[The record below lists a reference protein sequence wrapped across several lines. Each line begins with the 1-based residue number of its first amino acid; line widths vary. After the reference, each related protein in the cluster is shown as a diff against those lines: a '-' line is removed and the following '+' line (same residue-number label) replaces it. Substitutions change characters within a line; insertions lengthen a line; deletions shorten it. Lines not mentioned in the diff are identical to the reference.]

1 MVKIYNKNASIIVFG
16 SIALLTACGGNPELS
31 VDQIIAQGDLVA
43 IREKR
48 NILLSEQQERSNQL
62 QLLDAAIADLSQEQY
77 LPLVSTQMVQPTVF
91 QHFIDLQG
99 SVATREDVVVL
110 SEMSG
115 TLYQIVVTEGQS
127 VSKGAVLAKID
138 DGGMTQRRAQLAI
151 QMNLAKTSFEKQERL
166 WNQGIGSEMQFLQA
180 KANFEA
186 QLEGLKQ
193 LDSQLK
199 KTVIT
204 APFSGVVDEIMAQQ
218 GSVVYPGQSP
228 IMRIINLQNMYIE
241 AEVPERHLSAITQGA
256 KVEVFFPI
264 LNRSVNTTIK
274 QVGQYINQANRTF
287 KIEIAVPNL
296 DGMIKPNLTGR
307 SKMSDY
313 TKENALVVPL
323 SVISENGNSEQ
334 FVYTIKKSEG
344 EDKGVAERRV
354 ITTGLI
360 QDGKI
365 EVLSGLEPNAEIITE
380 GARNVRAGQAVQVIY
395 Q

>member
-307 SKMSDY
+307 IKISDY

-334 FVYTIKKSEG
+334 FVYSIKKSEG

>member
-77 LPLVSTQMVQPTVF
+77 LQLVSTQMVQPTVF

-264 LNRSVNTTIK
+264 LNHSVNTTIK

-307 SKMSDY
+307 IKISDY

>member
-151 QMNLAKTSFEKQERL
+151 QMNLAKTSFEKQKRL

-307 SKMSDY
+307 IKISDY

>member
-48 NILLSEQQERSNQL
+48 NILLSEQQERNNQL

-77 LPLVSTQMVQPTVF
+77 LQLVSTQMVQPTVF

-307 SKMSDY
+307 IKISDY

>member
-77 LPLVSTQMVQPTVF
+77 LQLVSTQMVQPTVF

-99 SVATREDVVVL
+99 SVVTREDVVVL

-166 WNQGIGSEMQFLQA
+166 WNKGIGSEMQFLQA

-307 SKMSDY
+307 IKISDY
-313 TKENALVVPL
+313 SKENALVVPL
-323 SVISENGNSEQ
+323 SVISENGDSEQ

>member
-307 SKMSDY
+307 IKISDY

>member
-307 SKMSDY
+307 IKISDY

-323 SVISENGNSEQ
+323 SVISENGDSEQ

>member
-16 SIALLTACGGNPELS
+16 SIALFTACGGNPELS

-204 APFSGVVDEIMAQQ
+204 APFSGVVDDIMAQQ

-307 SKMSDY
+307 IKISDY

>member
-43 IREKR
+43 ISEKR

-218 GSVVYPGQSP
+218 
-228 IMRIINLQNMYIE
+228 
-241 AEVPERHLSAITQGA
+241 
-256 KVEVFFPI
+256 
-264 LNRSVNTTIK
+264 
-274 QVGQYINQANRTF
+274 
-287 KIEIAVPNL
+287 
-296 DGMIKPNLTGR
+296 
-307 SKMSDY
+307 
-313 TKENALVVPL
+313 
-323 SVISENGNSEQ
+323 
-334 FVYTIKKSEG
+334 
-344 EDKGVAERRV
+344 
-354 ITTGLI
+354 
-360 QDGKI
+360 
-365 EVLSGLEPNAEIITE
+365 
-380 GARNVRAGQAVQVIY
+380 
-395 Q
+395 

>member
-115 TLYQIVVTEGQS
+115 TLYQIVVTEGQR

-138 DGGMTQRRAQLAI
+138 DGGMTQRRTQLAI

-307 SKMSDY
+307 IKISDY
-313 TKENALVVPL
+313 SKENALVVPL
-323 SVISENGNSEQ
+323 SVISENGDSEQ

>member
-115 TLYQIVVTEGQS
+115 TLYQIVVTEGQR

-307 SKMSDY
+307 IKISDY

>member
-48 NILLSEQQERSNQL
+48 NILLSEQQERNNQL

-115 TLYQIVVTEGQS
+115 TLYQIVVTEGQR

-307 SKMSDY
+307 IKISDY

>member
-115 TLYQIVVTEGQS
+115 TLYQIVVTEGQR

-307 SKMSDY
+307 IKISDY
-313 TKENALVVPL
+313 SKENALVVPL
-323 SVISENGNSEQ
+323 SVISENGDSEQ

>member
-307 SKMSDY
+307 IKISDY
-313 TKENALVVPL
+313 SKENALVVPL
-323 SVISENGNSEQ
+323 SVISENGDSEQ

>member
-77 LPLVSTQMVQPTVF
+77 LQLVSTQMVQPTVF

-307 SKMSDY
+307 IKISDY

>member
-16 SIALLTACGGNPELS
+16 SIALLMACGGNPELS

-307 SKMSDY
+307 IKISDY

>member
-31 VDQIIAQGDLVA
+31 VDKIIAQGDLVA

-77 LPLVSTQMVQPTVF
+77 LQLVSTQMVQPTVF

-274 QVGQYINQANRTF
+274 QVGQYIN
-287 KIEIAVPNL
+287 KPIELLKLKLPFPILMV
-296 DGMIKPNLTGR
+296 
-307 SKMSDY
+307 
-313 TKENALVVPL
+313 
-323 SVISENGNSEQ
+323 
-334 FVYTIKKSEG
+334 
-344 EDKGVAERRV
+344 
-354 ITTGLI
+354 
-360 QDGKI
+360 
-365 EVLSGLEPNAEIITE
+365 
-380 GARNVRAGQAVQVIY
+380 
-395 Q
+395 

>member
-1 MVKIYNKNASIIVFG
+1 MIKIFNKSASILVFG
-16 SIALLTACGGNPELS
+16 SIALLTSCGGNPELS
-31 VDQIIAQGDLVA
+31 VDQIIAQGDLNT

-48 NILLSEQQERSNQL
+48 NSLLSEQQERSA
-62 QLLDAAIADLSQEQY
+62 QLLLLDEAIADLSQEQY
-77 LPLVSTQMVQPTVF
+77 LPLVSTQKVEPSVF
-91 QHFIDLQG
+91 KHFIDLQG
-99 SVATREDVVVL
+99 SVATREDVVVF

-115 TLYQIVVTEGQS
+115 TLYQIVVAEGQR
-127 VSKGAVLAKID
+127 VAKGAVLAKID
-138 DGGMTQRRAQLAI
+138 DGGMNQRRAQLAI

-186 QLEGLKQ
+186 QQEGLKQ

-204 APFSGVVDEIMAQQ
+204 APFSGVIDDIMAQQ

-241 AEVPERHLSAITQGA
+241 AEVPERHLPAIVKGA
-256 KVEVFFPI
+256 SVEVFFPI

-287 KIEIAVPNL
+287 KIEIAIPNL

-307 SKMSDY
+307 IKISDY
-313 TKENALVVPL
+313 IKENALVVPL
-323 SVISENGNSEQ
+323 SVISENGESEQ
-334 FVYTIKKSEG
+334 FVYTVTKG
-344 EDKGVAERRV
+344 EDQEKGVAERRV

-360 QDGKI
+360 QDGKV
-365 EVLSGLEPNAEIITE
+365 EVLSGLEPHAEIITE
-380 GARNVRAGQAVQVIY
+380 GARNVRAGQAVQIIY

>member
-138 DGGMTQRRAQLAI
+138 DGGMTQRRTQLAI

-307 SKMSDY
+307 IKISDY

>member
-48 NILLSEQQERSNQL
+48 NILLSEQQERNNQL

-115 TLYQIVVTEGQS
+115 TLYQIVVTEGQR

-307 SKMSDY
+307 IKISDY
-313 TKENALVVPL
+313 SKENALVVPL
-323 SVISENGNSEQ
+323 SVISENGDSEQ

>member
-115 TLYQIVVTEGQS
+115 TLYQIVVTEGQR

-193 LDSQLK
+193 LDSQLN

-307 SKMSDY
+307 IKISDY

-323 SVISENGNSEQ
+323 SVISENGDSEQ
-334 FVYTIKKSEG
+334 FIYTIKKSGG
-344 EDKGVAERRV
+344 EDKGVAERRI
-354 ITTGLI
+354 ITTGLT

>member
-48 NILLSEQQERSNQL
+48 NILLSEQQERNNQL

-115 TLYQIVVTEGQS
+115 TLYQIVVTEGQR

-264 LNRSVNTTIK
+264 LNHSVNTTIK

-307 SKMSDY
+307 IKISDY

>member
-16 SIALLTACGGNPELS
+16 SIALFTACGGNPELS

-151 QMNLAKTSFEKQERL
+151 QMNLAKTSFEKQEIL

-287 KIEIAVPNL
+287 KIEIAVPNF

-307 SKMSDY
+307 IKISYY

>member
-48 NILLSEQQERSNQL
+48 NILLSEQQERNNQL

-307 SKMSDY
+307 IKISDY

>member
-1 MVKIYNKNASIIVFG
+1 
-16 SIALLTACGGNPELS
+16 
-31 VDQIIAQGDLVA
+31 
-43 IREKR
+43 
-48 NILLSEQQERSNQL
+48 
-62 QLLDAAIADLSQEQY
+62 
-77 LPLVSTQMVQPTVF
+77 
-91 QHFIDLQG
+91 
-99 SVATREDVVVL
+99 
-110 SEMSG
+110 
-115 TLYQIVVTEGQS
+115 
-127 VSKGAVLAKID
+127 
-138 DGGMTQRRAQLAI
+138 
-151 QMNLAKTSFEKQERL
+151 
-166 WNQGIGSEMQFLQA
+166 
-180 KANFEA
+180 
-186 QLEGLKQ
+186 LEGIKQ
-193 LDSQLK
+193 LDSQLN

-307 SKMSDY
+307 IKISDY

-323 SVISENGNSEQ
+323 SVISENGDSEQ
-334 FVYTIKKSEG
+334 FIYTIKKSGG
-344 EDKGVAERRV
+344 EDKGVAERRI
-354 ITTGLI
+354 ITTGLT